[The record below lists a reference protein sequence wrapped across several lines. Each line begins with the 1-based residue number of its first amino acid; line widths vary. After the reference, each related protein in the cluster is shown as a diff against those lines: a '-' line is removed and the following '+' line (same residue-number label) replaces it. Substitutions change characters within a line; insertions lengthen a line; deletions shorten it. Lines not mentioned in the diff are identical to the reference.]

1 MNKKISTLLAA
12 FLVAGFSY
20 TVEAGVVKVS
30 NPVNGRTYVV
40 AEDGLTTLSTN
51 TKDQLMN
58 SSSAP
63 AFTNNSSN
71 AAGATTTDY
80 LWSFLGTESDFNL
93 VFAPNNYLVYNAVV
107 ARYNTVTSA
116 NTEWSY
122 NAATGIIS
130 LKSDGTQQI
139 KRDGTPA
146 TTTVGFDASGTPLY
160 FYAVTEKVADV
171 ALTHLKFNGKWLI
184 AKSATEV
191 ELVDDATLEAYKTA
205 NPTAAQW
212 KVTGGNGYYESV
224 SQTSNY
230 LKVAAGAFALDA
242 STSNATV
249 FEENAVEG
257 LFGATAATG
266 EFEQLIQTNTGA
278 IQLKETPA
286 TTDVKLTLERAEVT
300 PSAEAAASITV
311 DGITYGLA
319 ESISNEYYLLTSKSA
334 VGAYYISQKNDNT
347 VPQTVAIATAPDK
360 YAYWKVSGNNV
371 NGYTFKKQAGV
382 TLKVDG
388 VSSFKSENA
397 YNNGFIVYGLGS
409 DGTTKNYLDLVVGG
423 TLSLASGSTD
433 ADNVFGLYKLGD
445 LAFSAGE
452 LTTAY
457 NTYFDLLLKDTE
469 NGTDDLEGNPFAD
482 YNLVPMMIVDIKD
495 PVSGVHLYYDLKVA
509 TSNETSYLFKRSD
522 GFYIV
527 LDQDKTWSKA
537 GISNHVNQG
546 GYKFDI
552 LSADN
557 MYKYINGNAATELQ
571 KRNLAY
577 TFQVTHATLLND
589 IKSISVID
597 KNNKS
602 NYLVTFNANGKTY
615 LTVNNTLKNGVYAA
629 LQKKTLVHGSDK
641 DNNPLNDRYV
651 NISFVNHESI
661 KYTTENNS
669 SAVLNGKVLGMDRPG
684 ANAMP
689 MDVAKFLASKPEG
702 QWFVRM
708 TNIGNKTAQELK
720 DGQELDENQDVAF
733 TFVNRE
739 NPTVTY
745 SVARMFALGNNKY
758 AVEYNYGTS
767 FSKYGAGRDTL
778 SITPV
783 DIDMN
788 ARQMDGYRDYSDE
801 EILDTEYRLAVASTS
816 DVNYYVTENHA
827 GRHLLGL
834 SKDVENA
841 TNWKLVRMDRARQMD
856 KDGYFK
862 YATDSVYIV
871 NHPQYYKNGKYYASN
886 DTVAMVAYAL
896 QNTANGEYMTYEYPQ
911 KEDILSM
918 VCWPNSENYV
928 KHSTE
933 KVASEGVLNSVFRFV
948 IKEKADGKVNLLGVV
963 GSEEGNANYFVNLN
977 NKLYGATTE
986 GNGAVQVE
994 GAYTQ
999 INSNDLFD
1007 IQKVEAPEYVK
1018 KSQGDVIRIFREEND
1033 HDVMYEKGEFLNL
1046 GNIAQLTDMAPGL
1059 QVDTAYVNRGHN
1071 NRYQYLLVVNPKYV
1085 PAEPCDIPGHPTI
1098 HPDTTY
1104 GRFLVNM
1111 IDSAVYTNKY
1121 GEIHANKFIND
1132 KEADET
1138 YVKLGFVW
1146 GYRTGDKL
1154 YLTEGQ
1160 KFNKVKSVI
1169 DLNSRDFN
1177 IAKFAFRYVNAAAND
1192 ENGAFKIQTRY
1203 VDYNSAINVKDQKDR
1218 RENNNGYLK
1227 TINGVVV
1234 VTEGVARGEEFNLAA
1249 ESSAPTANDGISTSE
1264 VSVIAGSGIVTI
1276 KGAEGKTVVI
1286 ANVLGQ
1292 TIANTV
1298 LSSDNAT
1305 ISAPAGV
1312 VVVAIEGEAAVKAIV
1327 K

>member
-12 FLVAGFSY
+12 FLLAGFSY
-20 TVEAGVVKVS
+20 TVEAGVVKVT

-40 AEDGLTTLSTN
+40 GADNLTTLAGN
-51 TKDQLMN
+51 TVDQLMN
-58 SSSAP
+58 NAGTP
-63 AFTNNSSN
+63 EFTNNSGAS
-71 AAGATTTDY
+71 AALTTTDY
-80 LWSFLGTESDFNL
+80 LWSFLGSESEFNL
-93 VFAPNNYLVYNAVV
+93 VFAPNNYLEYEATA

-116 NTEWSY
+116 NTRWTY
-122 NAATGIIS
+122 DAATGIIS
-130 LKSDGTQQI
+130 LKSDGTKQI
-139 KRDGTPA
+139 TRNGTPA
-146 TTTVGFDASGTPLY
+146 TVAVEFAGSGTPLY

-171 ALTHLKFNGKWLI
+171 ALTHLKFNGKWLV
-184 AKSATEV
+184 AENATDV
-191 ELVDDATLEAYKTA
+191 KLVDDATLEAYKTA
-205 NPTAAQW
+205 NPKAAQW
-212 KVTGGNGYYESV
+212 KVTSASGKYESV
-224 SQTSNY
+224 SQTGNY
-230 LKVAAGAFALDA
+230 LKVSGGAFALDGIGV
-242 STSNATV
+242 V
-249 FEENAVEG
+249 FDENTTEG
-257 LFGATAATG
+257 FFGEVDGSSGAFKHLVQA
-266 EFEQLIQTNTGA
+266 NTGA
-278 IQLKETPA
+278 VDLKATPA
-286 TTDVKLTLERAEVT
+286 DTDVKLALERAEVT
-300 PSAEAAASITV
+300 PSAEAAATLTV
-311 DGITYGLA
+311 GGATYDLA
-319 ESISNEYYLLTSKSA
+319 ESIANEYYLLTSKSA
-334 VGAYYISQKNDNT
+334 TGKYISQKSNNDLPE
-347 VPQTVAIATAPDK
+347 VLSATPDK
-360 YAYWKVSGNNV
+360 YAYWKVSGNKT
-371 NGYTFKKQAGV
+371 NGYIFTNKAGV
-382 TLKVDG
+382 TLKVGG
-388 VSSFKSENA
+388 VSAFKSDND
-397 YNNGFIVYGLGS
+397 YNNGFIIFGLNTS
-409 DGTTKNYLDLVVGG
+409 STKQYLDLTSGG
-423 TLSLASGSTD
+423 ALSLHNGSSTD

-445 LAFSAGE
+445 LPFSAGE

-482 YNLVPMMIVDIKD
+482 YNLVPMMIEDVKD
-495 PVSGVHLYYDLKVA
+495 AVTGAHLYYDLKEA
-509 TSNETSYLFKRSD
+509 TSTETSYLFKRSD

-527 LDQDKTWSKA
+527 LDLDKTWSKA

-552 LSADN
+552 LSAEN
-557 MYKYINGNAATELQ
+557 MNKYINGVAATELQ
-571 KRNLAY
+571 NRNLAY
-577 TFQVTHATLLND
+577 KFQAIHANLLND

-597 KNNKS
+597 KNNKY

-641 DNNPLNDRYV
+641 ENNPLNDRYV

-661 KYTTENNS
+661 KYITENNS
-669 SAVLNGKVLGMDRPG
+669 RAILNGKVLGMDRPG
-684 ANAMP
+684 ANPMP
-689 MDVAKFLASKPEG
+689 MDAAKFLAGKPEG

-708 TNIGNKTAQELK
+708 TNIGNKTAEELK
-720 DGQELDENQDVAF
+720 NGQELDADNDVAF

-739 NPTVTY
+739 NPNVTY
-745 SVARMFALGNNKY
+745 EVARMFALGDNKY

-767 FSKYGAGRDTL
+767 FSQYGAGRDTL

-801 EILDTEYRLAVASTS
+801 EILDVEYRLAVASTS

-834 SKDVENA
+834 SKDVEDA

-862 YATDSVYIV
+862 YATDSVYVV

-896 QNTANGEYMTYEYPQ
+896 QNTANGEYMTYESPQ

-928 KHSTE
+928 KHSTDR
-933 KVASEGVLNSVFRFV
+933 VANEGLLNSVFRFV
-948 IKEKADGKVNLLGVV
+948 IKEKADGKVNLLGVT
-963 GSEEGNANYFVNLN
+963 GSETGNANYFVNLN

-1007 IQKVEAPEYVK
+1007 IQKVEAPEYRK
-1018 KSQGDVIRIFREEND
+1018 KAQGDVIRIFREEND
-1033 HDVMYEKGEFLNL
+1033 HDVMYENAEFLNL
-1046 GNIAQLTDMAPGL
+1046 GNISQLTDMTPGL
-1059 QVDTAYVNRGHN
+1059 YVDTAYVSRGHN

-1085 PAEPCDIPGHPTI
+1085 PEEPCTIPGHPTI

-1104 GRFLVNM
+1104 GRFLVNL

-1146 GYRTGDKL
+1146 GYRTGDNL

-1160 KFNKVKSVI
+1160 NFKKVKSVI

-1177 IAKFAFRYVNAAAND
+1177 IAKFAFRYVNAASND

-1203 VDYNSAINVKDQKDR
+1203 VDYNSAIKVKDQKDR

-1249 ESSAPTANDGISTSE
+1249 ESSAPVANESIDASA
-1264 VSVIAGSGIVTI
+1264 VSVIAKEGAVIV
-1276 KGAEGKTVVI
+1276 KGAEGKKVTI
-1286 ANVLGQ
+1286 SNVLGQ

-1298 LSSDNAT
+1298 ISSDNAT
-1305 ISAPAGV
+1305 ISAPAGI
-1312 VVVAIEGEAAVKAIV
+1312 VVVAVEGEAAVKAIV

>member
-1 MNKKISTLLAA
+1 MNKKFSTLLAA

-20 TVEAGVVKVS
+20 TVEAGVVKVTDPTS
-30 NPVNGRTYVV
+30 GRSYLI
-40 AEDGLTTLSTN
+40 AADGLKDVSTN
-51 TKDQLMN
+51 AVLQLLRSTDDIKSN
-58 SSSAP
+58 DASSAAVP
-63 AFTNNSSN
+63 VVSNDAQWIFSGSLSSFTLKNVGKAEFMEDYSSTARFTTNGYNYSYSEDQIIPNGETAKSLLLATN
-71 AAGATTTDY
+71 AAATFT
-80 LWSFLGTESDFNL
+80 
-93 VFAPNNYLVYNAVV
+93 AKA
-107 ARYNTVTSA
+107 AA
-116 NTEWSY
+116 N
-122 NAATGIIS
+122 
-130 LKSDGTQQI
+130 K
-139 KRDGTPA
+139 
-146 TTTVGFDASGTPLY
+146 VY
-160 FYAVTEKVADV
+160 FYAVTKKVADV
-171 ALTHLKFNGKWLI
+171 TLTHLKFNGKWLI
-184 AKSATEV
+184 AKNATDV

-205 NPTAAQW
+205 NPEAAQW
-212 KVTGGNGYYESV
+212 KVTSGDGKYASV
-224 SQTSNY
+224 SQSGKF
-230 LKVAAGAFALDA
+230 LKVDAGVFALDV
-242 STSNATV
+242 TGNAAV
-249 FEENAVEG
+249 FEENTAEG
-257 LFGATAATG
+257 LFGATKATG
-266 EFEQLIQTNTGA
+266 EFEQLIQTSTGA

-286 TTDVKLTLERAEVT
+286 DTDVKLALERAEVT
-300 PSAEAAASITV
+300 PSAEAAATLTV
-311 DGITYGLA
+311 GGATYDLA
-319 ESISNEYYLLTSKSA
+319 ESIANEYYLLTSKSA
-334 VGAYYISQKNDNT
+334 TGKYISQKSNNDLPE
-347 VPQTVAIATAPDK
+347 VLSATPDK
-360 YAYWKVSGNNV
+360 YAYWKVSGNKT
-371 NGYTFKKQAGV
+371 NGYIFTNKAGV
-382 TLKVDG
+382 TLKVGG
-388 VSSFKSENA
+388 VSAFKSDND
-397 YNNGFIVYGLGS
+397 YNNGFIIFGLNTS
-409 DGTTKNYLDLVVGG
+409 STKQYLDLTSGG
-423 TLSLASGSTD
+423 ALSLQNGSSTD

-445 LAFSAGE
+445 LPFSAGE

-482 YNLVPMMIVDIKD
+482 YNLVPMMIEDVKEA
-495 PVSGVHLYYDLKVA
+495 VTGAHLYYDLKEA
-509 TSNETSYLFKRSD
+509 TSTETSYLFKRSD

-527 LDQDKTWSKA
+527 LDLDKTWSKA

-552 LSADN
+552 LSAEN
-557 MYKYINGNAATELQ
+557 MNKYINGVVATELQ
-571 KRNLAY
+571 NRNLAY
-577 TFQVTHATLLND
+577 KFQAIHANLLND

-641 DNNPLNDRYV
+641 ENNPLNDRYV

-661 KYTTENNS
+661 KYITENNS
-669 SAVLNGKVLGMDRPG
+669 RAILNGKVLGMDRPG
-684 ANAMP
+684 ANPMP
-689 MDVAKFLASKPEG
+689 MDAAKFLAGKPEG

-708 TNIGNKTAQELK
+708 TNIGNKTAEQLK
-720 DGQELDENQDVAF
+720 DGQELDADNDVAF

-739 NPTVTY
+739 NPNVTY
-745 SVARMFALGNNKY
+745 EVARMFALGDNKY

-767 FSKYGAGRDTL
+767 FSQYGAGRDTL

-801 EILDTEYRLAVASTS
+801 EILDVEYRLAVASTS

-834 SKDVENA
+834 SKDVEDA

-862 YATDSVYIV
+862 YATDSVYVV

-896 QNTANGEYMTYEYPQ
+896 QNTANGEYMTYESPQ

-928 KHSTE
+928 KHSTDR
-933 KVASEGVLNSVFRFV
+933 VANEGLLNSVFRFV
-948 IKEKADGKVNLLGVV
+948 IKEKADGKVNLLGVT
-963 GSEEGNANYFVNLN
+963 GSETGNANYFVNLN

-1007 IQKVEAPEYVK
+1007 IQKVEAPEYRK
-1018 KSQGDVIRIFREEND
+1018 KAQGDVIRIFREEND
-1033 HDVMYEKGEFLNL
+1033 HDVMYENAEFLNL
-1046 GNIAQLTDMAPGL
+1046 GNISQLTDMTPGL
-1059 QVDTAYVNRGHN
+1059 YVDTAYVSRGHN

-1085 PAEPCDIPGHPTI
+1085 PEEPCTIPGHPTI

-1104 GRFLVNM
+1104 GRFLVNL

-1146 GYRTGDKL
+1146 GYRTGDNL

-1160 KFNKVKSVI
+1160 NFKKVKSVI

-1177 IAKFAFRYVNAAAND
+1177 IAKFAFRYVNAASND

-1203 VDYNSAINVKDQKDR
+1203 VDYNSAIKVKDQKDR

-1249 ESSAPTANDGISTSE
+1249 ESSAPVANESIDASA
-1264 VSVIAGSGIVTI
+1264 VSVIAKEGAVIV
-1276 KGAEGKTVVI
+1276 KGAEGKKVTI
-1286 ANVLGQ
+1286 SNVLGQ

-1298 LSSDNAT
+1298 ISSDNAT

-1312 VVVAIEGEAAVKAIV
+1312 VVVVVEGEAAVKAIV

>member
-1 MNKKISTLLAA
+1 MNKKFSTLLAA

-20 TVEAGVVKVS
+20 TVEAGVVKVT
-30 NPVNGRTYVV
+30 NPTSGRSYVI
-40 AEDGLTTLSTN
+40 AADGLKDVASNDVLQLLRSTNDIKSNNASSPAKAVVTDDAKWIFSGNLSTFTLKN
-51 TKDQLMN
+51 VGKVEFMEDYSSTARFATSGYNYSYVDDQIIPNEETDKSLLLTTN
-58 SSSAP
+58 DAATFVAKAP
-63 AFTNNSSN
+63 ANK
-71 AAGATTTDY
+71 
-80 LWSFLGTESDFNL
+80 
-93 VFAPNNYLVYNAVV
+93 V
-107 ARYNTVTSA
+107 
-116 NTEWSY
+116 
-122 NAATGIIS
+122 
-130 LKSDGTQQI
+130 
-139 KRDGTPA
+139 
-146 TTTVGFDASGTPLY
+146 Y

-224 SQTSNY
+224 SQTSKY
-230 LKVAAGAFALDA
+230 LKVAAGVFALDA
-242 STSNATV
+242 STNNATV

-311 DGITYGLA
+311 GGITYGLA

-347 VPQTVAIATAPDK
+347 VPQAVAVATAPDK

-371 NGYTFKKQAGV
+371 NGYTFKNQAGV

-423 TLSLASGSTD
+423 ALSLASGSTD

-597 KNNKS
+597 KNKS

-720 DGQELDENQDVAF
+720 DGQELDENQDAAF

-933 KVASEGVLNSVFRFV
+933 KVASEGVLNSVFRFA